1 MQIACSPLVLVSV
14 CFTSLCARVC
24 LTNSGITA
32 GNEFPSQY
40 QKSMYV
46 CLVISSYTSLNML
59 FMELEKQ
66 NSCTCWDLVCE
77 HPICTLHAESNDE
90 SLLKWSN
97 TPHDS
102 PLKTLFNRKIW
113 QIQSN
118 TIQYNPIQMQ
128 LDKVQN
134 IYTDKNM
141 IKIKL
146 NKMYQ

>member
-46 CLVISSYTSLNML
+46 CLGSLLIYLSTCFSWNW
-59 FMELEKQ
+59 K

-90 SLLKWSN
+90 SFLKWSN